1 MYQIVYRSKSKR
13 VLSASDLHGMLTH
26 FRMHNAAHHLTG
38 ILLHSWGN
46 FLQLL
51 EGEESDVTDIF
62 RRIRADERHHEIA
75 VIDIVLPGRIFS
87 DWSMAFVDLS
97 EFARANPGFAGF
109 PSDLNLTEIDGATV
123 LELLTFFS
131 ERRGTL
137 GESRQA
143 AHGVVTAY
151 PVCPCVQRQASD

>member
-13 VLSASDLHGMLTH
+13 VLSASDLHGMLTR
-26 FRMHNAAHHLTG
+26 FRAHNAAHHLTG

-51 EGEESDVTDIF
+51 EGEHSDVTDVF
-62 RRIRADERHHEIA
+62 RRIRADERHHDIA
-75 VIDIVLPGRIFS
+75 VVDVVLPGRVFS

-109 PSDLNLTEIDGATV
+109 PSDLNLTQIDDATV
-123 LELLTFFS
+123 LELLTYFS
-131 ERRGTL
+131 EQRFMLSALEPASAVGGRGIVP
-137 GESRQA
+137 A
-143 AHGVVTAY
+143 
-151 PVCPCVQRQASD
+151 